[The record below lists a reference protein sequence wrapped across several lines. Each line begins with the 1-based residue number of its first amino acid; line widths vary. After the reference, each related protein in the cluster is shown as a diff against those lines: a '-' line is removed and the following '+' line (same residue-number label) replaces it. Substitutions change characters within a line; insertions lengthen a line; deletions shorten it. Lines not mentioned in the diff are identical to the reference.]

1 MKHLKTFEN
10 FLNEANGLAYWSD
23 YAEDTSGQAEAWM
36 SEPCT
41 DMSHVIKCVDD
52 SIAAWNKAAEADGGD
67 RVSKPSEKHIGDLAI
82 RYWKQFKTINGNI
95 ITAMIAQES

>member
-1 MKHLKTFEN
+1 MKHIQNFEN

-23 YAEDTSGQAEAWM
+23 YAEDTSNQAEAWM

-41 DMSHVIKCVDD
+41 DMSHVLKCIDK
-52 SIAAWNKAAEADGGD
+52 SIDAWNAKAEEDGGD
-67 RVSKPSEKHIGDLAI
+67 RVTKASERHIGDLAI

-95 ITAMIAQES
+95 VTAMIMQES